1 MRLPSPRPGRLPLAL
16 TSTALALLAACV
28 DEPTATSRLAPSIT
42 RQQFGTGP
50 VITVTNTSGSVNQEG
65 SLPWAFGQLTSDAV
79 IRFDP
84 SLAGATIT
92 PDLTLR
98 ADSFVTIEGPAAG
111 ITLSGGDVRPV
122 LNLRA
127 GGRVR
132 NLTLTKGEETA
143 GSGVHGG
150 SGPLWLENTTVVG
163 NRGTAVYGRDV
174 TLINSTVT
182 GNVAINSTLTVAS
195 GIAYHITGKLTLINS
210 TIAFNSGAP
219 GIGALGAPGPIPTV
233 VLRNSIISD
242 NGPTNCR
249 DALGFQYQGMNL
261 SNDTTCGNAGAI
273 VVLNPLLLP
282 LADNG
287 GPTQTHGLHHQSA
300 AVDAGEGCDV
310 TADQRYVPRDAFCDV
325 GAFEFTDFTIVT
337 ITIDPNATVKSTGT
351 VMVTGTVRCSRNET
365 ENVGLIVSLAQTKK
379 GSPTPVQAS
388 RSTAAPCTT
397 TIQPWSVTL
406 VPSSGSFTAGNA
418 VATAQTSDTPGWF
431 KPATVSRSV
440 KLTKK

>member
-1 MRLPSPRPGRLPLAL
+1 MHLPSPRVGRWPLAL
-16 TSTALALLAACV
+16 TSAALAMLAACA
-28 DEPTATSRLAPSIT
+28 DEPTTTSRLAPAAT

-50 VITVTNTSGSVNQEG
+50 IIMVTNTSGSVNQEG
-65 SLPWAFGQLTSDAV
+65 SLSWAFSQITSDAV

-84 SLAGATIT
+84 SLAGGTIT
-92 PDLTLR
+92 PDLTLK
-98 ADSFVTIEGPAAG
+98 ADSFVTIEGPAEG
-111 ITLSGGDVRPV
+111 ITISGGDVRPV

-150 SGPLWLENTTVVG
+150 TGPLWLENTTVVG
-163 NRGTAVYGRDV
+163 NRGTAVYGRDI
-174 TLINSTVT
+174 TLVNSTVT
-182 GNVAINSTLTVAS
+182 SNVALTSTVAS
-195 GIAYHITGKLTLINS
+195 GIAYHVAGRLTLINS
-210 TIAFNSGAP
+210 TVAFNSNAP

-233 VLRNSIISD
+233 VLKNSIISN

-249 DALGFQYQGMNL
+249 DVLGFQYQGMNL
-261 SNDTTCGNAGAI
+261 SNDTTCGNTGAI
-273 VVLNPLLLP
+273 VVLDPLLLP
-282 LADNG
+282 LANNG
-287 GPTQTHGLHHQSA
+287 GPTKTHALHHQSA

-310 TADQRYVPRDAFCDV
+310 TVDQRYVPRDTFCDV

-337 ITIDPNATVKSTGT
+337 ITIDPNVSVKSTGT
-351 VMVTGTVRCSRNET
+351 AMVTGTVRCSRNEQ

-388 RSTAAPCTT
+388 RNTAAPCTT
-397 TIQPWSVTL
+397 TTQPWSVTV
-406 VPSSGSFTAGNA
+406 VPSSGSFTAGSA
-418 VATAQTSDTPGWF
+418 AATAQTSDTPGWF